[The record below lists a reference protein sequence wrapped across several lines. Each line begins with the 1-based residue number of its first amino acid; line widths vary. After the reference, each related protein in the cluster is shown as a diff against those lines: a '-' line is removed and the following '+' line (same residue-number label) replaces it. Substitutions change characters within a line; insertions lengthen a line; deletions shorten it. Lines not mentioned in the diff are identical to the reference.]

1 MKMKKICL
9 QILAFAYVFSCV
21 LTTVEGSWAEK
32 DLDYRK
38 KITLASA
45 AGAST
50 NYVVK
55 LNIGESAGSVGANFH
70 IAGHGQADFD
80 DIRFYDDDDATKL
93 SYWIQDTVGA
103 SPNQTAT
110 IWVKVIDDLSSNRD
124 IYIYYGDRSFES
136 ASDGKNTFVFFDDFN
151 RANIADITTE
161 AAYSKF
167 NSATWSI
174 ENNML
179 KNVGG
184 AGDPNKLIIDDLG
197 SIAYDVEMLVRMNVD
212 VWSVNND
219 KGRMGL
225 SCCMVSATGEGYCA
239 LFHADQ
245 NSLDLLNDKLAWG
258 TLGAYVWAT
267 DTWYH
272 MKFRV
277 IAPASNSGQVKV
289 WQVGAAEPGAWTLNN
304 TFGGAARGYGK
315 VGVGGS
321 NQADTTLFDN
331 LVVRRVISPEPA
343 FSSITGEENA
353 PNFSASIN
361 GVMLNG
367 VTFK

>member
-1 MKMKKICL
+1 MQKKKLFI
-9 QILAFAYVFSCV
+9 QILVFAYALACA
-21 LTTVEGSWAEK
+21 LTTVEGSWGEK
-32 DLDYRK
+32 DHDYRK
-38 KITLASA
+38 KITVTSA
-45 AGAST
+45 AGAGT
-50 NYVVK
+50 NYVIR
-55 LNIGESAGSVGANFH
+55 LNVGESAGSAGADFH
-70 IAGHGQADFD
+70 IAGHGQTDLD
-80 DIRFYDDDDATKL
+80 DIRFCDDDEVTKL
-93 SYWIQDTVGA
+93 SYWVQDIVGI
-103 SPNQTAT
+103 SPNQTA
-110 IWVKVIDDLSSNRD
+110 IVWVKVIDDLSSNRD
-124 IYIYYGDRSFES
+124 IYIYYGNPHLES
-136 ASDGKNTFVFFDDFN
+136 ASDGRNTFTFFDDFN
-151 RANIADITTE
+151 RANIADITAET
-161 AAYSKF
+161 AYSKF

-174 ENNML
+174 QSNML

-212 VWSVNND
+212 VWSANND
-219 KGRMGL
+219 LGRMGL
-225 SCCMVSATGEGYCA
+225 SCCMNAATGEGYCA

-258 TLGAYVWAT
+258 TLGAFVWAT

-289 WQVGAAEPGAWTLNN
+289 WQVGAAEPGAWTINN

-331 LVVRRVISPEPA
+331 LAVRKVVSPEPA
-343 FSSITGEENA
+343 FSSAAAEENA
-353 PNFSASIN
+353 PFFPASIN
-361 GVMLNG
+361 GVILNG